1 MGVHLVASALGA
13 NSFAIICRAEPI
25 TVPWARLRAPCSVDS
40 RPLPTPSCDTRP
52 CGASSTLDFPTGSAG
67 RSRHRSAGCRGL
79 PGRSLYAETVRA
91 VANSMRF
98 AMLQHVPG
106 CVHAAP
112 AGNGVAQ
119 RNRHTIGAQRSGPG
133 ISQPLRRMCRGA
145 RRHAS
150 MPRCLC
156 TSASQP
162 PIRAMSKRTIPRFW
176 QAGWRGFHSSAE
188 LQPT

>member
-1 MGVHLVASALGA
+1 MHLVASALGA

-40 RPLPTPSCDTRP
+40 RPLPTPSCVTRP

-91 VANSMRF
+91 AANSMRF
-98 AMLQHVPG
+98 APLLHAPG
-106 CVHAAP
+106 CAQAER
-112 AGNGVAQ
+112 AGNAVAL
-119 RNRHTIGAQRSGPG
+119 RNKHATGAQRSGPG
-133 ISQPLRRMCRGA
+133 IRQLLRRMCRGA

-150 MPRCLC
+150 MPRCLR

-162 PIRAMSKRTIPRFW
+162 PIRAMSKRTIPRSW